1 MKIGNNLFSELLV
14 AGMVLCGGCAITTPF
29 DYSSYRQHLPRS
41 ILVLPPRNESNIVEA
56 PYIYLATITRPLA
69 ECGYYVFP
77 VAVIDAFM
85 KENGMP
91 SAEEM
96 HGVSLQKIRD
106 IIGAD
111 AVLYVTIED
120 WGQKYLI
127 FDSVTV
133 VQTRADLI
141 DVVTGETIW
150 KGAAHLGQ
158 GSVGGGGDPLVKLIA
173 AAVAQVLTTTLGD
186 QTYSVAGQA
195 NYAMT
200 VNPDNGFLLGP
211 YRPPGQENDHC
222 PL

>member
-1 MKIGNNLFSELLV
+1 MKIGHSFFRGLLI
-14 AGMVLCGGCAITTPF
+14 AGVVLSGGCATTTSF
-29 DYSSYRQHLPRS
+29 DYAAYRQHLPRS

-56 PYIYLATITRPLA
+56 PYIYLSTITRPLA

-77 VAVIDAFM
+77 VAVVDAFM

-96 HGVSLQKIRD
+96 HGVSLHKIRD

-127 FDSVTV
+127 VDSMTV
-133 VQTRADLI
+133 VQARAELI
-141 DVVTGETIW
+141 DVATGETIW
-150 KGAAHLGQ
+150 KGVAHLRQ
-158 GSVGGGGDPLVKLIA
+158 GSGGGGDPIAKLIA
-173 AAVAQVLTTTLGD
+173 VAVVQVLATSLGD
-186 QTYSVAGQA
+186 PTYSVAGQA

-200 VNPDNGFLLGP
+200 VDPNNGFLLGP
-211 YRPPGQENDHC
+211 YRPPGQEKDHC
-222 PL
+222 PR